1 MKLKS
6 IKPADDGVHKYTAVF
21 DNDGKEKTV
30 HFGAKGMS
38 DYTKHH
44 DPERRARYLTRH
56 RNREDWSDPTTP
68 GSLSRWI
75 LWGDS
80 TSLAQNIASFRRRF
94 SL

>member
-6 IKPADDGVHKYTAVF
+6 IKRADDGVHKYTAVF
-21 DNDGKEKTV
+21 DNDGREKTV
-30 HFGAKGMS
+30 HFGAKGYT
-38 DYTKHH
+38 DYILSK
-44 DPERRARYLTRH
+44 DPARRANYLKRH
-56 RNREDWSDPTTP
+56 RNKEDWNRPDSA

-94 SL
+94 DL

>member
-6 IKPADDGVHKYTAVF
+6 IKPADDDVHKYTAVF
-21 DNDGKEKTV
+21 DKDGREKTV

-38 DYTKHH
+38 DYTQHH
-44 DPERRARYLTRH
+44 DPERRARYLKRH
-56 RNREDWSDPTTP
+56 RARESWNQPDTA
-68 GSLSRWI
+68 GSLSRHI

-94 SL
+94 GI